1 MFISLSLSFLRTQ
14 GMSQGGLN
22 MSQGISLI
30 LYFQVKE
37 IYHLKYYGSE
47 KH

>member
-1 MFISLSLSFLRTQ
+1 
-14 GMSQGGLN
+14 MSQGGLN

-37 IYHLKYYGSE
+37 IYHLKIKKSL
-47 KH
+47 KI